1 MVTKKKPTAKK
12 APPAR
17 KPAPAAKKGKAS
29 RPAAPPPKRKRADWQ
44 AIERDYRTG
53 KFTDQELADKHGNV
67 VSRQA
72 ITKMAKVR
80 GWEKDLSAAVRA
92 ATKAKLIADA
102 AREKVA
108 EEVAKG
114 CVATTDTVLA
124 VAEVN
129 KQVILAHRED
139 IKATRALT
147 NAMLAELGAT
157 TTGREKLAA
166 LIELVAKDADAT
178 PAQIADARAALAEI
192 TRLPNRILSVN
203 RLVQAMGR
211 LQQLERTAFGLD
223 EPEQPPPVDEVG
235 ELSDEELNR
244 RIEERLER
252 LNAR

>member
-1 MVTKKKPTAKK
+1 MATTKKPAAKK
-12 APPAR
+12 
-17 KPAPAAKKGKAS
+17 APAAKKGAPAKK
-29 RPAAPPPKRKRADWQ
+29 AAPKAAPAPELKRRRADWE

-67 VSRQA
+67 ITRQA
-72 ITKMAKVR
+72 ISKMAKVK
-80 GWEKDLSAAVRA
+80 GWQKDLSVAVRA
-92 ATKAKLIADA
+92 ATKAKLIAEA
-102 AREKVA
+102 AQAKVA
-108 EEVAKG
+108 EQVARG
-114 CVATTDTVLA
+114 CEATTDTVLA

-139 IKATRALT
+139 IRATRALT

-157 TTGREKLAA
+157 TTGRERLHA
-166 LIELVAKDADAT
+166 LLELVAKDADAT
-178 PAQIADARAALAEI
+178 PAQILEARQALAEL

-223 EPEQPPPVDEVG
+223 EPEQPPPVDEMAD
-235 ELSDEELNR
+235 LSDEELER

-252 LNAR
+252 LGRR